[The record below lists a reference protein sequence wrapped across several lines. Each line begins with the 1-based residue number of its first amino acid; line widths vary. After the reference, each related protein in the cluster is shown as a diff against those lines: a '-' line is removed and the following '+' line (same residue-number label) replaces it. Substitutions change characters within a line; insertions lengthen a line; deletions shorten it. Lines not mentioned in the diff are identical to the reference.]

1 MSGIRVLIVDRR
13 RLYREAVRVFLQGT
27 AFAVADELSD
37 VREAITWLQDN
48 EAEIVLV
55 GEAEWTIEKAVQ
67 LREIKAAATSVRVV
81 VLGEDL
87 SRGSIE
93 AALAAGAEG
102 CLGRD
107 LSPRALLSYL
117 GLVMSGE
124 KVVPFEV
131 AREALDRASLRGVD
145 KTLPRG
151 LSPREMEILSRMAQ
165 GEPNKLIARR
175 LNLTEGTVKAHVKAI
190 LRKVEVQNRTQ
201 AALWAIRNGV
211 VQEQQM
217 AGGAA

>member
-1 MSGIRVLIVDRR
+1 MSGVRVLIVDRR
-13 RLYREAVRVFLQGT
+13 RLYREAVRVFLDGT
-27 AFAVADELSD
+27 SFSVADELAD
-37 VREAITWLQDN
+37 VSEALAWLGGQQAD
-48 EAEIVLV
+48 IVLV
-55 GEAEWTIEKAVQ
+55 GEAEWTVEKAAQ
-67 LREIKAAATSVRVV
+67 LREIKDAAPQVRVV
-81 VLGEDL
+81 VLGDDL

-131 AREALDRASLRGVD
+131 AREALDRAALRTVD

-211 VQEQQM
+211 VQERQM
-217 AGGAA
+217 AGSVA